1 MVPVDEHSNVVD
13 SIIFF
18 RINHFKRDIQSKEK
32 KTTHAISNQKTSVY
46 IDHEPENIQGYIFA
60 QLEELKKYFDKI

>member
-1 MVPVDEHSNVVD
+1 LSFNLLI
-13 SIIFF
+13 SRSCFL
-18 RINHFKRDIQSKEK
+18 QSKEK